1 MDKTYQILEKYKS
14 ITKDDKLIEFIDDIL
29 NTSKLFYSKTLLSRL
44 DKDAVKKTHD
54 SIIDKFSKE
63 EQDLINEVLY
73 EGN

>member
-14 ITKDDKLIEFIDDIL
+14 ITKDDKLIDFIDDVL

-54 SIIDKFSKE
+54 SIKDKFSKE

>member
-1 MDKTYQILEKYKS
+1 MDKTYRILEKYKS
-14 ITKDDKLIEFIDDIL
+14 ITKDDKLIGFIDDVL

-54 SIIDKFSKE
+54 SIKDKFSKE